1 MWSPLIVFTLCSELS
16 STEAKEVFPS
26 VRFPIL
32 HTTGNRC
39 LPLINKN
46 NIALHFLKPRSQV
59 FSLPHSWGKER
70 GPQERGCSSSFIQ
83 GFCCQKRWPKPLIGR
98 KTINNRFI
106 VGHQSAHNWS
116 TVERTLTDYLTD
128 KLTRL
133 SDWIRRPQLVDCGPN
148 IDRLFDG
155 QINEI
160 IGLDAS
166 PLSGIWS
173 KVPLLYRT
181 TPSKRQA

>member
-1 MWSPLIVFTLCSELS
+1 MTKAF
-16 STEAKEVFPS
+16 
-26 VRFPIL
+26 
-32 HTTGNRC
+32 NR
-39 LPLINKN
+39 
-46 NIALHFLKPRSQV
+46 
-59 FSLPHSWGKER
+59 
-70 GPQERGCSSSFIQ
+70 
-83 GFCCQKRWPKPLIGR
+83 
-98 KTINNRFI
+98 
-106 VGHQSAHNWS
+106 S

-166 PLSGIWS
+166 PLSGFWS